1 MDSWQRALH
10 GVVHNIE
17 NHFDNLKERLAIR
30 LGPPASLIILPYL
43 GYGKPQELTLR
54 GRVLRNPRE
63 TTAVNND
70 SLWDNLV
77 DMYGRFAS
85 DEVPY
90 PQVRARYGHVEQTVT
105 GDEEGYFFVSLALP
119 EPISATGGSW
129 HEIELTLCYPEPE
142 EPVQAVGRVFVPSPV
157 ARFGIISDIDDT
169 IVISHAADLLR
180 MARTVFM
187 GSAKTRLPFP
197 GVADFYRALH
207 ADKNPLV
214 YLSSSPWNLY
224 DLLVDFF
231 ALQEIPLAP
240 LILRD
245 WGITE
250 TELLPTQHKQYK
262 LNALREVLDFYE
274 ELPFLLIGD
283 SGQQDPEI
291 YTEVVQMVPGRILAV
306 YIRDVSPEVER
317 NTAVLRLAEQVQLA
331 GSTLILAGDTLT
343 MAKHAADQEWI
354 DMDVIRTLQQG

>member
-1 MDSWQRALH
+1 MENWRQVLHSAAL
-10 GVVHNIE
+10 NLE
-17 NHFDNLKERLAIR
+17 NRFDGTKERLAAR
-30 LGPPASLIILPYL
+30 LGKPASLVIVPYW
-43 GYGKPQELTLR
+43 GYGSAQQLR
-54 GRVLRNPRE
+54 LHGRVLRNPKE
-63 TTAVNND
+63 ITAVDND
-70 SLWDNLV
+70 TLWDNLV
-77 DMYGRFAS
+77 DMYGRFTS

-90 PQVRARYGHVEQTVT
+90 PQVWARYGHVEQTVT
-105 GDEEGYFFVSLALP
+105 GNEEGYFTITLVLP

-129 HEIELTLCYPEPE
+129 HEIELTLCHPKPE
-142 EPVQAVGRVFVPSPV
+142 EPVQATGHVFVPSRT

-169 IVISHAADLLR
+169 IVVSHAADLLR

-187 GSAKTRLPFP
+187 GSAQTRLPFP
-197 GVADFYRALH
+197 GVAEFYNALH
-207 ADKNPLV
+207 QGHNPLV

-231 ALQEIPLAP
+231 ELQGIPAAP
-240 LILRD
+240 LFLRD

-291 YTEVVQMVPGRILAV
+291 YTEVVQMYPGRILAV
-306 YIRDVSPEVER
+306 YIRDVSSETDR
-317 NTAVLRLAEQVQLA
+317 DTAVLRLAEQVKMA
-331 GSTLILAGDTLT
+331 GSTLILTNNTLA
-343 MAKHAADQEWI
+343 MAEHAAAEGWI
-354 DMDVIRTLQQG
+354 DTAVIQTLPQG